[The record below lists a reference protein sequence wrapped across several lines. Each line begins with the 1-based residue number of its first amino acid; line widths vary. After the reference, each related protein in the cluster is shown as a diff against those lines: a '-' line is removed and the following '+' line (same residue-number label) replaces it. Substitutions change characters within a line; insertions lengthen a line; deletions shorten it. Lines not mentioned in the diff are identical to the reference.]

1 MMLHYVCV
9 QIISDNIK
17 HDRNKLSLPCHT
29 ESVEEASPGSTV
41 HLMDARFPAGPG
53 EEDHD
58 HDYGGGGAS
67 PGDHLVISTTFQLCR
82 VILLVDPP
90 PFQY

>member
-41 HLMDARFPAGPG
+41 HLMDAPLPAGPG
-53 EEDHD
+53 DNDHGHD
-58 HDYGGGGAS
+58 HGGGGDGRSS
-67 PGDHLVISTTFQLCR
+67 PSR
-82 VILLVDPP
+82 PW
-90 PFQY
+90 

>member
-1 MMLHYVCV
+1 MCTNNFRQYK
-9 QIISDNIK
+9 N
-17 HDRNKLSLPCHT
+17 DRNKLSLPCHT